1 MYKNK
6 VAMDIVKEHF
16 GEDVHRV
23 YSMLVNKG
31 KSSLR
36 MVAQACPGMI
46 QRRVRQCLLVLIQH
60 NLVDYEEFL
69 LPPEKK
75 DSGKDTP
82 AKKGVQEIDEP
93 GLSDAY
99 YSANL
104 NNAVHRLRFAKYIT
118 YVREKYGDEA
128 SVIVEEL
135 MDHGRLTME
144 AVVAQSLTYT
154 NSRSMGFG
162 DDRTKEFED
171 IFTDLIV
178 DHFIMKVPK
187 PKPIDAGEEE
197 IKASGKDA
205 KKSNT
210 PLSRQQ
216 QAALH
221 DPFALPSSLVKGKS
235 GSDPN
240 LIPNLPM
247 SFLAEE
253 APPAPIPTSKK
264 SAAKRSTKKPASKS
278 KDSSKSKKRKNTGV
292 EEEEEEEFP
301 ELLMVSESE
310 PIQIPGESDIQPLKK
325 RAVEVYTVV
334 TQDDQ
339 TQQLINEEKRILWR
353 VNYDQFMVE
362 YKIHVC
368 TYRVTLPLD
377 NKLTFNQ
384 SNTTTTRHVKILA
397 GLLFMA
403 MVSICKKSIKAIQDS
418 PTTSIFADD
427 ILKAYNNNVEIGQQ
441 IDSRQL
447 ENYLSIMMV
456 TRPSIITKMT
466 AHSRSSLAPESGV
479 YQVNISNIAAVV
491 KQKMVESIVRQKFGD
506 AGLRIFKLLL
516 IKKQLEPKQI
526 AEFAMIPAKES
537 KTLLFTMMERSI
549 VRLQE
554 VPRSS
559 DHFAARTF
567 YLFYVD
573 IANVSQSM
581 VDDVYKAIYNSR
593 ERLKAEMAP
602 HADLLTKM
610 ESIPDEQLSE
620 DQTKLLRKVERL
632 TDVLETITLN
642 LDNDLMI
649 LSAFCV

>member
-16 GEDVHRV
+16 GEDVHYV
-23 YSMLVNKG
+23 GEQGQVIAEDGGS
-31 KSSLR
+31 
-36 MVAQACPGMI
+36 
-46 QRRVRQCLLVLIQH
+46 
-60 NLVDYEEFL
+60 DYEEFL

-362 YKIHVC
+362 YKIHACKDFVE
-368 TYRVTLPLD
+368 LKLD
-377 NKLTFNQ
+377 K
-384 SNTTTTRHVKILA
+384 RA